1 MINLKKASS
10 RNTDA
15 HWVCLG
21 NRLSVLYS
29 YETPMGFSG
38 YIGDQ
43 FFRLRRPHHVSNTTA
58 RHMSE
63 TGVRD
68 YQKAETD
75 EEFEEKL
82 EQAFLSAIHPQLPN
96 LLTTLQEVSPK

>member
-1 MINLKKASS
+1 MINLRKAST
-10 RNTDA
+10 RNTDSR
-15 HWVCLG
+15 WVMLG
-21 NRLSVLYS
+21 NKLSVLYS

-38 YIGDQ
+38 YIGEH
-43 FFRLRRPHHVSNTTA
+43 FVRLRRPDHISNTTA

-68 YQKAETD
+68 YPKAATD

-82 EQAFLSAIHPQLPN
+82 ELAFLYAVHPALPA
-96 LLTTLQEVSPK
+96 LVEVSK